1 MAPVV
6 KVALHGLPQSESL
19 LEPIR
24 SAARKLA
31 ADFPRALSCRVE
43 LEHADGEM
51 EAHVEVLL
59 PQQQIIVNRAAA
71 SAAVALRE
79 ALNSLHS

>member
-1 MAPVV
+1 MGPVV

-24 SAARKLA
+24 SAAQKLA

-43 LEHADGEM
+43 LERTDGAM

-71 SAAVALRE
+71 SADVALRE
-79 ALNSLHS
+79 ALSCLHA